1 MERREFLISVA
12 ILASAMRQGMAQ
24 QNAKMKRV
32 AMLNPAVKAAD
43 MRIGGDPT
51 YAIIFEEMKRL
62 GYVDGVNMFLKPR
75 EFVGLFGG
83 AVASWP
89 LAASAHAKVS
99 SALTRPALV
108 FAGSAACFAVGK
120 PVHRSLEN
128 GHCVASLG
136 IRHSRYID
144 IELKRGIIFV
154 NEVASLKNVIV
165 NIDDL

>member
-1 MERREFLISVA
+1 MKRQEFLIAVA

-62 GYVDGVNMFLKPR
+62 GYVEGVNMFLKRR

-99 SALTRPALV
+99 SALTRPRASIRRVGGLLRGRK
-108 FAGSAACFAVGK
+108 AG
-120 PVHRSLEN
+120 
-128 GHCVASLG
+128 ASLVG
-136 IRHSRYID
+136 ERTLRGFARHQTFPLHKYR
-144 IELKRGIIFV
+144 
-154 NEVASLKNVIV
+154 A
-165 NIDDL
+165 

>member
-1 MERREFLISVA
+1 MKRQEFLIAVA

-62 GYVDGVNMFLKPR
+62 GYGEGVNMFLKRR

-83 AVASWP
+83 AVAS
-89 LAASAHAKVS
+89 AARSQCARESVLGLDS
-99 SALTRPALV
+99 SPR
-108 FAGSAACFAVGK
+108 
-120 PVHRSLEN
+120 
-128 GHCVASLG
+128 
-136 IRHSRYID
+136 
-144 IELKRGIIFV
+144 
-154 NEVASLKNVIV
+154 
-165 NIDDL
+165 